1 MSAERSRRGKGLAR
15 SSRAEV
21 RNPVLALPSFH
32 ALSALD
38 PAVRAGLAALLRDL
52 RQDARKRA
60 GTSWTRH
67 KAFAAAYWATVAV
80 YAGHIARALA
90 MGSSN
95 VMPPAGRADVG
106 SIPTC
111 LTAPIEEGRYC
122 VLSTGHLTAGT
133 AAMLDEWASWPP
145 TDRPID
151 IAASVYGWF
160 VPTRPI
166 DPVRRTQLP
175 EDLLAVIAFGNRLGC
190 QFVLVDCDGR
200 TVDALPRRPW

>member
-1 MSAERSRRGKGLAR
+1 MSAERSRSGQGLAR

-32 ALSALD
+32 ALRALD
-38 PAVRAGLAALLRDL
+38 PAVRAELAALLRDL

-60 GTSWTRH
+60 GTSWTRR

-80 YAGHIARALA
+80 YAGHIAGALA
-90 MGSSN
+90 KGSSN
-95 VMPPAGRADVG
+95 VISPVRNTGTVG
-106 SIPTC
+106 ISTG
-111 LTAPIEEGRYC
+111 LSAPIEQGRYC
-122 VLSTGHLTAGT
+122 VLSTGHLAAGT
-133 AAMLDEWASWPP
+133 AALLDEWASWPP

-166 DPVRRTQLP
+166 DPARRRQLP
-175 EDLLAVIAFGNRLGC
+175 EDLLAVIAFGDRLGC